1 MRTIAVIASALCLA
15 AGTAHATSI
24 VGTWSGSGTVVTVS
38 VGGNGADQ
46 LASLVFSSA
55 MPSGSSIDLLGT
67 LDVTC
72 VGYSASDCGTG
83 GSVGISGSLSASGTL
98 DLGPAGNPTAF
109 AGSYSGGNTIGGVV
123 TSLNGDVY
131 DWTFTRNASVP
142 EPATLG
148 LLGLGLAALALRRR
162 SQQS

>member
-1 MRTIAVIASALCLA
+1 MRTAALIAALCVA
-15 AGTAHATSI
+15 AGTAHAGSI
-24 VGTWSGSGTVVTVS
+24 VGDWSGSGKVVTTG

-46 LASLVFSSA
+46 LAALVFSSA
-55 MPSGSSIDLLGT
+55 TPSGGSLDLLGT

-83 GSVGISGSLSASGTL
+83 GIVDISGSLSSTGTL
-98 DLGPAGNPTAF
+98 DFGPAENPTAF
-109 AGSYSGGNTIGGVV
+109 AGSFSGGNLFAGVV

-131 DWTFTRNASVP
+131 DWTFTRTAAVP

-162 SQQS
+162 AAYR